1 VDEPVHPAD
10 LVSIFVRARRIDI
23 GQINGC
29 EAQHALPSRHHSFQ
43 EPSMAVGLIAGQSR
57 RHLLERKLGEER
69 DAVEGLLP
77 VHRNIVAER
86 LERLAWEG
94 LIHALGL
101 LQDNDVWPPLRK
113 PSGQIVD
120 PLLDGI
126 DVPGRD
132 AHLWWCKIVRC
143 KPAGTP
149 APDDRVLTRGYTV
162 FTTVPH
168 RGMLEG

>member
-1 VDEPVHPAD
+1 
-10 LVSIFVRARRIDI
+10 
-23 GQINGC
+23 
-29 EAQHALPSRHHSFQ
+29 
-43 EPSMAVGLIAGQSR
+43 MAVGLIAGQSR

-86 LERLAWEG
+86 LERLAREG

-132 AHLWWCKIVRC
+132 AHLWRNKYGVRSC
-143 KPAGTP
+143 GVSRR
-149 APDDRVLTRGYTV
+149 APRRRMTE
-162 FTTVPH
+162 F
-168 RGMLEG
+168 